1 MKKIFLTGGS
11 GFLGRSILAKLSKKY
26 EIYAPTREE
35 LNLIEFDKLKSW
47 IKDKKFDWIIN
58 CAVNGG
64 RRTKR
69 DTSEDLYNNI
79 ASLDNL
85 LNFVNDDCKL
95 ITFSS
100 GAEFY
105 KQNDFYGLS
114 KKICTYIIK
123 HKNNVKNLR
132 IYNLFGELGMKDS
145 FVYSTIKKALRKE
158 DIIIWE
164 DIEFDVYYIQDLIN
178 LIELLIENNTKEY
191 QEIDCVYPT
200 KYKLS
205 DIAALIKDLC
215 KSSSNI
221 KIEKQGSTSYTGDFQ
236 EINNLNLIKLEKS
249 LANMIEFINNEK
261 I

>member
-11 GFLGRSILAKLSKKY
+11 GFLGRSILEKLSKKY
-26 EIYAPTREE
+26 EIYAPKREE
-35 LNLIEFDKLKSW
+35 LNLIESDKLQSW
-47 IKDKKFDWIIN
+47 MKDKKFDWIIN

-85 LNFVNDDCKL
+85 LNFVKDDCKL

-123 HKNNVKNLR
+123 NKNNVKNLR
-132 IYNLFGELGMKDS
+132 IYNLFGELGMEDS
-145 FVYSTIKKALRKE
+145 FVYSTIKKALKKE
-158 DIIIWE
+158 NIIIWE
-164 DIEFDVYYIQDLIN
+164 DIEFDIYYIEDLIN
-178 LIELLIENNTKEY
+178 LIDLLIENDTKEY
-191 QEIDCVYPT
+191 QEIDCVYPI

-205 DIAALIKDLC
+205 DIATLIKNLC
-215 KSSSNI
+215 SSSSNI
-221 KIEKQGSTSYTGDFQ
+221 KIEKEGSISYTGDFQ
-236 EINNLNLIKLEKS
+236 EINNLNLTNLEKS
-249 LANMIEFINNEK
+249 LTNMIEFINNEK

>member
-11 GFLGRSILAKLSKKY
+11 GFLGRSILEKLSKKY
-26 EIYAPTREE
+26 EICAPTREE
-35 LNLIEFDKLKSW
+35 LNLIQSDRLKSW
-47 IKDKKFDWIIN
+47 MKGKKFDWIIN

-69 DTSEDLYNNI
+69 DTSEDLYNNV

-85 LNFVNDDCKL
+85 LNFVKDDCKL

-105 KQNDFYGLS
+105 KQNDFYGFS
-114 KKICTYIIK
+114 KKICTCIIK
-123 HKNNVKNLR
+123 NKNNVKNLR
-132 IYNLFGELGMKDS
+132 VYNLFGELGMKDS
-145 FVYSTIKKALRKE
+145 FVYSTIKKALKKE
-158 DIIIWE
+158 NIIIWE
-164 DIEFDVYYIQDLIN
+164 NIEFDIYYIEDLIN

-191 QEIDCVYPT
+191 QEVDCVYPI

-205 DIAALIKDLC
+205 DIATLIKNLC
-215 KSSSNI
+215 KSSCSI
-221 KIEKQGSTSYTGDFQ
+221 KIEKEGSTSYTGDFQ
-236 EINNLNLIKLEKS
+236 EINNLKLTNLEKS
-249 LANMIEFINNEK
+249 LTNMIEFINNEK